1 MASSKINVTDLDFA
15 QIKSNLKTFL
25 KAQSEFQDYNF
36 EGSGLSVLFLK
47 TKTGLPKDGASS

>member
-25 KAQSEFQDYNF
+25 KAIRISRLQ
-36 EGSGLSVLFLK
+36 L
-47 TKTGLPKDGASS
+47 